1 MTSNLELGRSN
12 FPTTIV
18 NAKRVNVIMRF
29 WVAGL
34 PIRDDS
40 PYSKFIFN
48 LICFFGGADFE
59 ASESVVREYCP
70 TGALKRTAPR
80 TEDSVYANSFAPKP
94 YSATWI
100 EAGGGLHRVWYAYD
114 PGKPSCNFETRL
126 VDRAGK
132 DENVADSGN
141 AADFEN
147 RCGVSIYP
155 FLDRSKKEGSTE
167 PKGGV

>member
-114 PGKPSCNFETRL
+114 PGKPSCNFETRPSHL
-126 VDRAGK
+126 DK
-132 DENVADSGN
+132 DENVASSGN
-141 AADFEN
+141 SAEFEN
-147 RCGVSIYP
+147 RCDISSLPLPIVQKRRG
-155 FLDRSKKEGSTE
+155 KKT
-167 PKGGV
+167 KGRV